1 MKASDVMTQR
11 VVSVRPEAS
20 IVSAAR
26 LMLASRV
33 SGLPVIDECGNL
45 VGIVTE
51 GDFLRRAETGTE
63 RKRPHWLEFVVGPG
77 RLAADYV
84 QSHGRKVAEV
94 MTRDPITITEETPLD
109 EVVRLMEKRRVKR
122 LPVMR
127 DGKVVGILS
136 RANLLQ
142 GLASL
147 APDTGEIAEDDKAI
161 RARVLTELDKQPWAP
176 RALINVV
183 VKDAVVEVW
192 GTIFD
197 ERQREALI
205 VAAENIPGMK
215 SVHDNLVWVDPS
227 SGMAVYAPDQETDR
241 VKVVGR

>member
-11 VVSVRPEAS
+11 VVSVGPDTS

-26 LMLASRV
+26 LMLGSRV

-84 QSHGRKVAEV
+84 QSHGRKVAEG
-94 MTRDPITITEETPLD
+94 MTRDPVTITEETPVD
-109 EVVRLMEKRRVKR
+109 QVVRLMEKRRVKR

-127 DGKVVGILS
+127 DVH
-136 RANLLQ
+136 

-147 APDTGEIAEDDKAI
+147 APETGEIAKDDKAI
-161 RARVLTELDKQPWAP
+161 RDRVLTELDKQPWAP

-183 VKDAVVEVW
+183 VKDAVVELW

-205 VAAENIPGMK
+205 VAAENIPGVK

-227 SGMAVYAPDQETDR
+227 SGMAVYAPDQETAR
-241 VKVVGR
+241 IKVVGR